1 MGTLAEFLGGTG
13 SSSESSFEAVGTD
26 CPSTSRVDSDDD
38 AMDESDKLLLV
49 GRRDRSIQPFGT
61 DFRKSHCRVFCHLC
75 CLRYS
80 TCTCEWLDLLF
91 RLHTPGTKR
100 NWRLKCSSEAE
111 ESVSPVVVRT
121 SMFAWLILSNFSS
134 VEDE

>member
-49 GRRDRSIQPFGT
+49 GRRDRSIQPTAVFSAIFAACDTQLVRVNGWICYFG
-61 DFRKSHCRVFCHLC
+61 
-75 CLRYS
+75 
-80 TCTCEWLDLLF
+80 CTP
-91 RLHTPGTKR
+91 PGR
-100 NWRLKCSSEAE
+100 RGIG
-111 ESVSPVVVRT
+111 V
-121 SMFAWLILSNFSS
+121 
-134 VEDE
+134 